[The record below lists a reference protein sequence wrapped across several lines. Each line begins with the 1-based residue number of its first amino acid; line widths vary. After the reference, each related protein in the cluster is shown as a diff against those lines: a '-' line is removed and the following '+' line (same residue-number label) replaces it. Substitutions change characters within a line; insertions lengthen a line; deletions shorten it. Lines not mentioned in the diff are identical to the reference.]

1 MKPLKLFFEVEV
13 DSPAWDF
20 KALHGSPLDPVANA
34 SALSLR
40 INEPDILHPHVQV
53 ILNQSLHFGIR
64 VIRRQHLDYD
74 QWRVNEHFGPLSR
87 WIDDDIGQAHAGF
100 RNTSANSETHLY
112 SPLVRM
118 IQEPSA
124 DKCSKSSVFAICHST
139 LSQLTVNVLKV
150 RPEAFLEVTDDL
162 AIFLD
167 LRAMMI

>member
-1 MKPLKLFFEVEV
+1 
-13 DSPAWDF
+13 
-20 KALHGSPLDPVANA
+20 
-34 SALSLR
+34 
-40 INEPDILHPHVQV
+40 
-53 ILNQSLHFGIR
+53 
-64 VIRRQHLDYD
+64 
-74 QWRVNEHFGPLSR
+74 
-87 WIDDDIGQAHAGF
+87 
-100 RNTSANSETHLY
+100 
-112 SPLVRM
+112 M